1 MAENLTKDSEIEI
14 VAQIKDK
21 TFDFITTAS
30 KIKSV
35 VEHFLE
41 NPSSLKDKFQD
52 LSKKMDAFKNDDDE
66 AIEKMTDHELRVMMD
81 CVIHWIFAYKFL
93 LPEDIKLIITKKD
106 AEKMYK

>member
-1 MAENLTKDSEIEI
+1 MAENLTKDLEIEI

-21 TFDFITTAS
+21 TFDFITTKS

-35 VEHFLE
+35 INHFLE
-41 NPSSLKDKFQD
+41 NPSILKDKFQD
-52 LSKKMDAFKNDDDE
+52 LTKKMDAFKNDE
-66 AIEKMTDHELRVMMD
+66 AIEKMTDSEMRVMMD